1 MRTLPTRMI
10 RRRKSTARDG
20 GFFKKEN
27 GAEQSF
33 FADHAQNASFFQPSP
48 IISRKCDTC
57 EKEDKEVHRAAD
69 KKEEEKKI
77 HKAADK
83 KEDEKKIHKAAD
95 KKEEE
100 KKINKAADKKEEEKK
115 VHRSV
120 TKDQENKYMHTQ
132 AEREAD
138 ERKRREHEEKSKK
151 HEKKMHR
158 AADKKEDDKK
168 VMRAVEI
175 EENEEEHN
183 RNLPVKH
190 GEEDSELRLS
200 EAGGTASGTANTTS
214 YIGTLNSGGS
224 KLPAETTRFFY
235 DRMGYNFGNVNI
247 HTGANAARSTKEVNA
262 KAYAIDNHIVFNEGQ
277 YNPQIPEGKKLLA
290 HELTHVVQNGDK
302 AALKRAPDTKDE
314 VQKTYS
320 ISVEKGDKDWTPKEV
335 GIIKSAL
342 ARLADEEKLAIK
354 DYKFYR
360 WTDKAAR
367 IKLDPS
373 YHDPGVSE
381 CGLHEADIAKGVYKI
396 SMYDDCFGDPEAES
410 DTKFGIDTGEFNLLH
425 EIGHAMEV
433 AEYKNTYLRYLAAN
447 KAYNDAIARYKDV
460 TVTTPI
466 KAEIDGLNA
475 AEQVAEKAW
484 TDANGRALKDF
495 SALIKGKDNITE
507 YAGTSPQEAFAEI
520 FAAYKANP
528 DFVKKNYAEVY
539 QWLVAKGYFKKVP
552 AAKGKKK

>member
-1 MRTLPTRMI
+1 MRVLPTRII

-27 GAEQSF
+27 NAEQSF
-33 FADHAQNASFFQPSP
+33 FADHGQNASFFQPASML
-48 IISRKCDTC
+48 SRKCDAC
-57 EKEDKEVHRAAD
+57 EKEDKEVQRASN

-77 HKAADK
+77 HKAT
-83 KEDEKKIHKAAD
+83 D
-95 KKEEE
+95 KKEE
-100 KKINKAADKKEEEKK
+100 DKK
-115 VHRSV
+115 VHRS
-120 TKDQENKYMHTQ
+120 TAKEDENKYMHTQ
-132 AEREAD
+132 AERSAD
-138 ERKRREHEEKSKK
+138 EKKRREHEEKKKK

-158 AADKKEDDKK
+158 SADKKDDDKK
-168 VMRAVEI
+168 VMRAIEL

-200 EAGGTASGTANTTS
+200 EADGTATGTANTTS
-214 YIGTLNSGGS
+214 YIGTLNSGGGS
-224 KLPAETTRFFY
+224 KLPAETTQFFY
-235 DRMGYNFGNVNI
+235 DRMGYNFENVNI
-247 HTGANAARSTKEVNA
+247 HTGANATRSTKEVNA
-262 KAYAIDNHIVFNEGQ
+262 KAYAIDNNIVFNEGQ
-277 YNPQIPEGKKLLA
+277 YNPKTQEGKKLLA

-302 AALKRAPDTKDE
+302 TALKRAPDVKDE
-314 VQKTYS
+314 VQKNYS
-320 ISVEKGDKDWTPKEV
+320 VSIEKGDKDWTPKEV

-367 IKLDPS
+367 IKLDPN

-381 CGLHEADIAKGVYKI
+381 CGLHEADIAKGIYKI
-396 SMYDDCFGDPEAES
+396 SMYDDCFGDPEAKS

-425 EIGHAMEV
+425 EIGHAMEM
-433 AEYKNTYLRYLAAN
+433 AEYKSTYLRYQAAN
-447 KAYNDAIARYKDV
+447 KAYNDAIEKYKNA
-460 TVTTPI
+460 TITTHI
-466 KAEIDGLNA
+466 KAEVDGLNA
-475 AEQVAEKAW
+475 AEQAAEKAW
-484 TDANGRALKDF
+484 NDANGRALKDF
-495 SALIKGKDNITE
+495 SVLIKGKDNITE
-507 YAGTSPQEAFAEI
+507 YAGSSPQEAFAEI

-539 QWLVAKGYFKKVP
+539 QWLVAKGYFKKVS